1 MSYINLSR
9 LLSRKSF
16 TILYT
21 LYCNRCRVN
30 TTALANFKANAFTL
44 LNTKCTKKISKFL
57 NTLLETLEKLV
68 PIKGYN
74 RQARRLIILSLQ
86 INLQVNR
93 R

>member
-30 TTALANFKANAFTL
+30 TTALANFKANAFVL
-44 LNTKCTKKISKFL
+44 LNTRCTKKISKFL
-57 NTLLETLEKLV
+57 NTLLETLKKPVLV
-68 PIKGYN
+68 KGYN
-74 RQARRLIILSLQ
+74 RQVGRPITLSLQ

>member
-1 MSYINLSR
+1 MSYINLSQ
-9 LLSRKSF
+9 LLGGKSF

-21 LYCNRCRVN
+21 LYHNRCRVN
-30 TTALANFKANAFTL
+30 TTTLTNFKANAFML
-44 LNTKCTKKISKFL
+44 LNIRYTKKISKFL
-57 NTLLETLEKLV
+57 NTLLETLEKPV

-74 RQARRLIILSLQ
+74 RQARRPIILSLQ